1 MTLPAASEPL
11 WPSVSTTR
19 VEATF
24 SDRRN
29 MVEISRMVG
38 KAMKSSGLTVYRMA
52 SAMLKL
58 KKMSSTK
65 AGSGST
71 NIALAIIVLLTSLN
85 TVKPLD
91 FMAFPTILL
100 ISTMLRLSLNVA
112 STHVVLTEGHNGSD
126 AAGKVIEA
134 FGHFLIGGNYAVGIV
149 VFIILTIINFT
160 VVTKG
165 AGRIAEVGARFA
177 LDAMPG
183 KQMAID
189 ADLNAGLIGEADARR
204 RRSEVA
210 QEAEFYGAM
219 DGASKYVR

>member
-38 KAMKSSGLTVYRMA
+38 KAMKSSGLTVYKLVSSTMMA

-71 NIALAIIVLLTSLN
+71 IITSSMTIRIGAQALV
-85 TVKPLD
+85 
-91 FMAFPTILL
+91 
-100 ISTMLRLSLNVA
+100 
-112 STHVVLTEGHNGSD
+112 G
-126 AAGKVIEA
+126 AAGQ
-134 FGHFLIGGNYAVGIV
+134 
-149 VFIILTIINFT
+149 
-160 VVTKG
+160 
-165 AGRIAEVGARFA
+165 AEHPWREF
-177 LDAMPG
+177 D
-183 KQMAID
+183 
-189 ADLNAGLIGEADARR
+189 
-204 RRSEVA
+204 VA
-210 QEAEFYGAM
+210 HET
-219 DGASKYVR
+219 